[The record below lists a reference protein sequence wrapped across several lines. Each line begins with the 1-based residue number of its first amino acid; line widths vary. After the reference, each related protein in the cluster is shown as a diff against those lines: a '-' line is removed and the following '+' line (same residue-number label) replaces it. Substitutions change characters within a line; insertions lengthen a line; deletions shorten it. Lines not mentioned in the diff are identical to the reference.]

1 MKKLTEVITSM
12 IQNKKLFIIT
22 LLSGLLLC
30 AAIDVPLLVMQKIP
44 LYSLTQGLFFI
55 GNAVFGA
62 IMYSLIYRSL
72 KKTPL
77 IKKIYLFTL
86 FIAGCVFA
94 MGLIM
99 VVLAI

>member
-1 MKKLTEVITSM
+1 M

-30 AAIDVPLLVMQKIP
+30 GAIDAPLIIMQKIP

-55 GNAVFGA
+55 ANAVLGA

-77 IKKIYLFTL
+77 IKKIYIFSL
-86 FIAGCVFA
+86 FIAIFVFII
-94 MGLIM
+94 GLIM

>member
-1 MKKLTEVITSM
+1 M

-30 AAIDVPLLVMQKIP
+30 VAIDVPLIIMQKIP
-44 LYSLTQGLFFI
+44 FYSLTHGLFFI

-77 IKKIYLFTL
+77 IKKIYMFSL
-86 FIAGCVFA
+86 FIAILVFI

>member
-1 MKKLTEVITSM
+1 M

-30 AAIDVPLLVMQKIP
+30 VAIDVPLIIMQKIP
-44 LYSLTQGLFFI
+44 FYSLTQGLFFI

-77 IKKIYLFTL
+77 IKKIYRFSL
-86 FIAGCVFA
+86 FIAILVFI

>member
-1 MKKLTEVITSM
+1 M
-12 IQNKKLFIIT
+12 IQNKKLFFIT
-22 LLSGLLLC
+22 LLVGLLLC
-30 AAIDVPLLVMQKIP
+30 ASIDVPLLLMQRIP

-77 IKKIYLFTL
+77 IKKIYIFSL
-86 FIAGCVFA
+86 FIAILAFII
-94 MGLIM
+94 GLIM